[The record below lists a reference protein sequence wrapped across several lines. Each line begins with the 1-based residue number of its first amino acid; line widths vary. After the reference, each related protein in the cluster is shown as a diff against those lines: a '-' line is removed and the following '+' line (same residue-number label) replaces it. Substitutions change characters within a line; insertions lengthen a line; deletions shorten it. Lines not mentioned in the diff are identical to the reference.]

1 MDWYSLI
8 MTYPTVHNKVITWF
22 TCLVTICKTPTSHL
36 SLNQGWTFF
45 KEHYTQPLETA
56 EQVNNYW
63 RQHLTINDDRI
74 TTNDINLVKEKRDR
88 DARLGNE
95 ICNIAS
101 IHYEKDH
108 LPDNQQMI
116 ADLKNMLSLF
126 AELKQHMHN
135 TDLEASI
142 NAIVN
147 D

>member
-1 MDWYSLI
+1 

-22 TCLVTICKTPTSHL
+22 TCLVTICKTSTSHL

>member
-1 MDWYSLI
+1 

-108 LPDNQQMI
+108 LPD
-116 ADLKNMLSLF
+116 
-126 AELKQHMHN
+126 
-135 TDLEASI
+135 
-142 NAIVN
+142 
-147 D
+147 